1 MCKGSITTTND
12 VCISVHPEFVPS
24 EEAAEGEKFL
34 FLYRIEIQNL
44 GTQTIQ
50 LLSRYWLI
58 INGEGTQDE
67 VAGAGVVGYTPILKP
82 GDSFIYTSYCPLDT
96 NWGTMEG
103 HFTFINEDKII
114 FDAKIDRFYLAV

>member
-1 MCKGSITTTND
+1 MCKGSTTITNNI
-12 VCISVHPEFVPS
+12 CISVQPEYVPS
-24 EEAAEGEKFL
+24 EEATEGQKFL
-34 FLYRIEIQNL
+34 FLYRIEIKNL

-67 VAGAGVVGYTPILKP
+67 IAGAGVVGYTPILKS